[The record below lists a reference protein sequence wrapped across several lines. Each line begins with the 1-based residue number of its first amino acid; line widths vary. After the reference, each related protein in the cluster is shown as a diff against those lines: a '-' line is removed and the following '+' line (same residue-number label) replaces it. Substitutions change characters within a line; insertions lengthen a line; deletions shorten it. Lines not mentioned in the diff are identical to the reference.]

1 MFTKSKIQQILE
13 AREVKNQFMES
24 LQYLMEKYN
33 IEDSIF
39 SYSGKLV
46 EVTKGYFEVGEEYSN
61 IKEAIANYKDGMGIR
76 VMNNKTFQLGNI
88 HLLISECDKNKTI
101 MDIDR
106 YVNY

>member
-13 AREVKNQFMES
+13 ARKAKNQFIES
-24 LQYLMEKYN
+24 LQYIMEKYN

-39 SYSGKLV
+39 SYSGKLT
-46 EVTKGYFEVGEEYSN
+46 EVTKGYFEINENYSSLQ
-61 IKEAIANYKDGMGIR
+61 EAVNNYEPGMGIR
-76 VMNNKTFQLGNI
+76 IMNNKTFQLGNI
-88 HLLISECDKNKTI
+88 HTFISECDKNKTI